1 MNTESNSESQAV
13 PESQPDLSGSDTQ
26 GPWPRRL
33 RLLLKI
39 LMALLL
45 MYVVH
50 EASVR
55 WAEPELEAKKVRIR
69 ALRTEVKELGQRVET
84 SRVRQKMAERQ
95 VEVLRQANNLLRQ
108 EESNRQAE
116 MQRLQGE
123 VEFYQR
129 LAGTSGSQE
138 GLAVY
143 ELEVQPTASPRVFR
157 YVLTLTQNLRRSAL
171 ISGTAGL
178 EIEGTRQDQPLTLKW
193 KDLTTN
199 TTERPEF
206 RFKYFQQLDGYLTI
220 PEDFQAEQV
229 LVVLRAKGSKT
240 PVSREFGWSE
250 LILPVPVQAAPLKTG
265 DEETGLESEV
275 SEDSEAGGQQ

>member
-1 MNTESNSESQAV
+1 MNTDSL
-13 PESQPDLSGSDTQ
+13 PEPSAKPPV
-26 GPWPRRL
+26 GPWQRRV
-33 RLLLKI
+33 RLLLRV
-39 LMALLL
+39 LLALAVL
-45 MYVVH
+45 YAVH
-50 EASVR
+50 AVSIR

-69 ALRTEVKELGQRVET
+69 ALRTEVKELGQRVEQ

-143 ELEVQPTASPRVFR
+143 ELELQATASPQVYRF
-157 YVLTLTQNLRRSAL
+157 VLTLTQNLRRSAL
-171 ISGTAGL
+171 ISGSAGL
-178 EIEGTRQDQPLTLKW
+178 EIEGTRNNQPVTLKW
-193 KDLTTN
+193 KDLTSAS
-199 TTERPEF
+199 TERPEF
-206 RFKYFQQLDGYLTI
+206 RFKYFQQVDGYLTI
-220 PEDFQAEQV
+220 PEDFQAERV

-240 PVSREFGWSE
+240 PVSRDFSWSE
-250 LILPVPVQAAPLKTG
+250 LMAPAAAQPVPAQPGT
-265 DEETGLESEV
+265 DNPGLEHEV
-275 SEDSEAGGQQ
+275 KNPGGGR